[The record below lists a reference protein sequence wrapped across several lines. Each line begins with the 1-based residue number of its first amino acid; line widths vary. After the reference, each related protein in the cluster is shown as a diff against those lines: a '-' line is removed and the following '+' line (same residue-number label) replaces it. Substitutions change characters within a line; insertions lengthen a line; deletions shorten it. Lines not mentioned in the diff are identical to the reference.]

1 MAVVNIIII
10 VIIAAIIIVDV
21 VIIVS
26 VEDAIAAAAATATTS
41 TAVAIIVQICMQMVI
56 VVRLAEQQ
64 HITVIVRNG
73 RTKRRFGIIFAIFHI
88 VQLFVGVIVE
98 RKIGR
103 TRWTES
109 ATVMVCR
116 INGTTFTRT
125 KT

>member
-26 VEDAIAAAAATATTS
+26 IEDAIAAAATATTS